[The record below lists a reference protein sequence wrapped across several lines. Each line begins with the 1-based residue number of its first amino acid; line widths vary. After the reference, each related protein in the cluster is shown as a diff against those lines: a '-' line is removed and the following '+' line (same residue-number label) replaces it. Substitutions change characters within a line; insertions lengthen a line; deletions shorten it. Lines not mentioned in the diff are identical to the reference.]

1 MCTGQIY
8 CTPQR
13 FHATSGEKLLMLRI
27 RHYNISLQV
36 AYTYDA
42 GPNACLYLLEK
53 DVPLIMSLVRHF
65 YSPENGKDSFTRGPE
80 IPFIEISQVKMTFFS
95 MNQSL

>member
-1 MCTGQIY
+1 MFICQVY
-8 CTPQR
+8 CPQR
-13 FHATSGEKLLMLRI
+13 RFYAATHDKLLRLPI
-27 RHYNISLQV
+27 PHYISLQV

-65 YSPENGKDSFTRGPE
+65 YSPENGEDSFTRGPE
-80 IPFIEISQVKMTFFS
+80 ILSVEISQVKMTFFS
-95 MNQSL
+95 P

>member
-1 MCTGQIY
+1 M
-8 CTPQR
+8 
-13 FHATSGEKLLMLRI
+13 
-27 RHYNISLQV
+27 SLKV

-65 YSPENGKDSFTRGPE
+65 YSPEKGGDSFTRGPE
-80 IPFIEISQVKMTFFS
+80 IRSVKIPQVKSTIFLDES
-95 MNQSL
+95 DYLKTTVQST